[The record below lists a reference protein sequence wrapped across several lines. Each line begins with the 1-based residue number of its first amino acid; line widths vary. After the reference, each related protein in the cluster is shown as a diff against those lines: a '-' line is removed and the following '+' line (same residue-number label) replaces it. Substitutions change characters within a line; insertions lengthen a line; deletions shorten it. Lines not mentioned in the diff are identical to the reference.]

1 MMRAV
6 VLCIALLYAAPADAG
21 TLLNAA
27 KRYTGLHERTNNA
40 TLRKM
45 LGVNPAAVKWCGYF
59 VGAVVRKLGGKVPA
73 GYPRAISWRNAGR
86 AVTITS
92 ARAGD
97 VVVMRN
103 HVTIYTRRSG
113 SKVCGIGGNQGN
125 KVRESCY
132 PTKRVVAVRR
142 VM

>member
-6 VLCIALLYAAPADAG
+6 TLCVALLVAAPADAG

-27 KRYTGLHERTNNA
+27 KRYAGLHERTNNA
-40 TLRKM
+40 TLRKV
-45 LGVNPAAVKWCGYF
+45 LGVNPASVKWCGYF
-59 VGAVVRKLGGKVPA
+59 MGAIVRKAGGKVPA
-73 GYPRAISWRNAGR
+73 GYPRAISWSKAGR
-86 AVTITS
+86 GVTMTS

-97 VVVMRN
+97 VIVMRN

-132 PTKRVVAVRR
+132 PAKRVVAVRR